1 MLSILSPHSTLI
13 WPAINMIMIQHNYHD
28 WVFVF
33 HILLVLIALSAS
45 APHCTFWSYS
55 FSTDMIKKLKSWNP
69 REMCYFFLNRVS
81 ISPSCRFWAPPRQTR
96 VAHLTSLLL
105 LEVTVSTCWRTCSST
120 LTTVPWGTRARS
132 SSMSWRARG
141 SSRRIERERERE
153 RDWSKGLTWAEA
165 LCQSSN
171 TSPASRIFQ

>member
-105 LEVTVSTCWRTCSST
+105 LGKNNVDLLADMQLNPDYCAVRYEGKIQLHVLEGEGVVTEDR
-120 LTTVPWGTRARS
+120 
-132 SSMSWRARG
+132 
-141 SSRRIERERERE
+141 ERERERE

-165 LCQSSN
+165 LCRSSN
-171 TSPASRIFQ
+171 TSPASRSW